1 MSKNKRR
8 SKSQTS
14 RRKRKQQQST
24 LSSLVIPIIVGVVI
38 LAVVVGA
45 ILLNE
50 SRLGTTTSAA
60 GNMSV
65 PVTTA
70 QAQPASQ
77 IPYPNVPRISL
88 EETKSKLDGG
98 QAVLVDVRS
107 SNSYDNSH
115 AVGAIS
121 IPEEEIDSRLNEL
134 PRDQEIVLYCT

>member
-14 RRKRKQQQST
+14 RRKRKQQEST
-24 LSSLVIPIIVGVVI
+24 LSSLMIPIIVGAVI
-38 LAVVVGA
+38 LAIVVGA
-45 ILLNE
+45 VLLNE
-50 SRLGTTTSAA
+50 SRLGTTSAA
-60 GNMSV
+60 GNISV

-70 QAQPASQ
+70 QAQSTSQ

-88 EETKSKLDGG
+88 DETKSKLDSG

-107 SNSYDNSH
+107 RNSYDQSH

-121 IPEEEIDSRLNEL
+121 IPEEEVGSHLNEL
-134 PRDQEIVLYCT
+134 PRDKEIVLYCT